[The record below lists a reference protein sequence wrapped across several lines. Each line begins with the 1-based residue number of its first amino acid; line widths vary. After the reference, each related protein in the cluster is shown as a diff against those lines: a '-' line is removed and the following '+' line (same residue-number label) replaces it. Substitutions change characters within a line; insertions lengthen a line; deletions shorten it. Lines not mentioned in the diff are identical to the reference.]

1 LIKERKVRNKIV
13 FMKARNVDSP
23 GQLEDISS
31 KPVKFEVP
39 LAKLSRIKSQADTL
53 VSTQRITLTK
63 TVLP

>member
-1 LIKERKVRNKIV
+1 
-13 FMKARNVDSP
+13 MKARNVDSP
-23 GQLEDISS
+23 GLLEDISS